1 MLYYALY
8 NAFELPGKVQVGRDS
23 RPSGNPLILRRRL
36 DGFVGKFNRLV
47 CRIHMPTSLLGEFQN
62 FRQAVEEQECGHIIE
77 R

>member
-36 DGFVGKFNRLV
+36 DGFVSKF
-47 CRIHMPTSLLGEFQN
+47 I
-62 FRQAVEEQECGHIIE
+62 QE
-77 R
+77 